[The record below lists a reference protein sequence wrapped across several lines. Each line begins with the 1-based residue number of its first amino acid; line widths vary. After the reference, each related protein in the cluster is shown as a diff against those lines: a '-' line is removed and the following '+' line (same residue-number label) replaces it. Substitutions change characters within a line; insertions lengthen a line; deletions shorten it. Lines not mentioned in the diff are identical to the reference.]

1 MRASR
6 QNTESSADG
15 VPPTPEAVGLDSA
28 IRACLFDLDG
38 VLTQTAKL
46 HAEAW
51 KTIFDAFLLAFD
63 ARTGRLNPPFDKV
76 KDYESYVEGKTRDD
90 GVRSFL
96 ASRDIKLPEGVPDF
110 THGTETVQ
118 GIGAAKQTAFLSLLE
133 VHGPRVY
140 DGSVRFVRAARSAGL
155 ACAVVTSS
163 ANCESVLRAA
173 GISQLFAAIVD
184 GDDVANR
191 GLVGKP
197 APDGYLAAA
206 AALDVAPA
214 QAAVFEDAL
223 AGVEA
228 GRAGGFGMVVGV
240 DRVGDGQSERLLV
253 HGADVVVGD
262 LGELLPA
269 RL

>member
-6 QNTESSADG
+6 QNTESGADG
-15 VPPTPEAVGLDSA
+15 APPAPEAVGLGSA
-28 IRACLFDLDG
+28 IRACVFDLDG
-38 VLTQTAKL
+38 VLTRTSTL

-51 KTIFDAFLLAFD
+51 KTIFDAFLHAFD
-63 ARTGRLNPPFDKV
+63 ARTGRLNPPFDQV
-76 KDYESYVEGKTRDD
+76 KDYESYVDGKTRDD

-110 THGTETVQ
+110 AHGTETVQ

-133 VHGPRVY
+133 VHGPHVH

-163 ANCESVLRAA
+163 ANCASVLRAA
-173 GISQLFAAIVD
+173 GIAQLFAATVD

-191 GLVGKP
+191 GLIGRP
-197 APDGYLAAA
+197 APDSYLAAA
-206 AALDVAPA
+206 EALDVAPA
-214 QAAVFEDAL
+214 QAAVFEGTL

-228 GRAGGFGMVVGV
+228 GRAGGFGLVVGI
-240 DRVGDGQSERLLV
+240 DRAGDGQGVRLLE

-262 LGELLPA
+262 LGELLPT
-269 RL
+269 RQ

>member
-1 MRASR
+1 MRSSR
-6 QNTESSADG
+6 RNTGTNVDG
-15 VPPTPEAVGLDSA
+15 VPPTPAAVGLDAA

-38 VLTQTAKL
+38 VLTRTATL

-51 KTIFDAFLLAFD
+51 KTIFDAFLSAFD
-63 ARTGRLNPPFDKV
+63 ARTGRLNPPFDQV
-76 KDYESYVEGKTRDD
+76 KDCEAYVDGKTRDE
-90 GVRSFL
+90 GIRSFL

-110 THGTETVQ
+110 AHGTETVQ

-140 DGSVRFVRAARSAGL
+140 EGSVRFVRAARSAGL
-155 ACAVVTSS
+155 VCAVVTSS

-173 GISQLFAAIVD
+173 GIAQLFDATVD
-184 GDDVANR
+184 GDDMINR
-191 GLVGKP
+191 GLIGKP
-197 APDGYLAAA
+197 APDSYLAAA
-206 AALDVAPA
+206 AALDVTPE
-214 QAAVFEDAL
+214 QTAVFEDVL
-223 AGVEA
+223 AGVVA

-240 DRVGDGQSERLLV
+240 DRAGDGQGERLRE

-269 RL
+269 HR